1 MKILSLFTLLSF
13 FIVACGSNA
22 TTANDGSSV
31 DTEQQDQPKV
41 KNLSQSDLQAKIA
54 EDNVVLIDV
63 RTPAEI
69 DAGIIKGAD
78 AFIDY
83 NGPSFQE
90 EIKKLDKSK
99 TYVMYCRSGGRSGN
113 AANFMVKNGFTN
125 VYNLQGGILSYSGE
139 VVNK

>member
-1 MKILSLFTLLSF
+1 MKVFSLITLLSF
-13 FIVACGSNA
+13 FVVACGSNA
-22 TTANDGSSV
+22 NTASESTSV

-41 KNLSQSDLQAKIA
+41 KNLSQNNLQAKIA

-63 RTPAEI
+63 RTPGEV

-83 NGPSFQE
+83 NGASFKE
-90 EIKKLDKSK
+90 EIGKLDKSK
-99 TYVMYCRSGGRSGN
+99 TYVMYCRSGGRSGR
-113 AANFMVKNGFTN
+113 AADYMVKNGFTD
-125 VYNLQGGILSYSGE
+125 VYNLQGGILSYKGE